1 MADTLKAD
9 VAKELDITARRNDS
23 FQLQLV
29 VKDSSGQVNLTGS
42 TDSKPTYQ
50 GKMTIINQS
59 GDEVISI
66 YSYTWRGIDPI
77 EWDGVDP
84 KPANFDTHPQNT
96 LPTPSTSGHWSGT
109 SFDDTSMGIYLEG
122 QSATAGEFVTVTIP
136 HEYMNF
142 QSGEYKYDFQ
152 IRKMKSGGGATNDSD
167 AEFTT
172 WLYGKFILNAD
183 ITQL

>member
-9 VAKELDITARRNDS
+9 VAKELNITARRNDS

-29 VKDSSGQVNLTGS
+29 VKDSSGQINMSGS
-42 TDSKPTYQ
+42 IDGKPTYQ

-59 GDEVISI
+59 GDEVINI
-66 YSYTWRGIDPI
+66 YSYTWRGIDPVS
-77 EWDGVDP
+77 WDGTGSQPD
-84 KPANFDTHPQNT
+84 NFDIHPQNT
-96 LPTPSTSGHWSGT
+96 EPTSSEAGHWSG
-109 SFDDTSMGIYLEG
+109 SSSSDASMGIYLEN
-122 QSATAGEFVTVTIP
+122 QTASDGTFVTVTIP
-136 HEYMNF
+136 HEYMDF
-142 QSGEYKYDFQ
+142 QSGEYKYDLQ
-152 IRKMKSGGGATNDSD
+152 IRKMTSGGTATNDSQ

>member
-29 VKDSSGQVNLTGS
+29 VKDSSGQINLAGS
-42 TDSKPTYQ
+42 EDGKPEYQ

-59 GDEVISI
+59 GDEVINI
-66 YSYTWRGIDPI
+66 YSYTWRGIDPVD
-77 EWDGVDP
+77 WDGTST
-84 KPANFDTHPQNT
+84 KPDNYDIHPGNEE
-96 LPTPSTSGHWSGT
+96 PTPSTTGHWSGANST
-109 SFDDTSMGIYLEG
+109 DPSMGIYLQG
-122 QSATAGEFVTVTIP
+122 QTASDGSFVTVTIP
-136 HEYMNF
+136 HEYMDF

-152 IRKMKSGGGATNDSD
+152 IRKMKNGGSATNDAE